1 MLHSSSLPLVLVL
14 TLENLFEGFL
24 EVGDL
29 NLVLLIFKPFG
40 FGSNI
45 FFQIQEPLGLVQKP
59 SLVPCK
65 HYTFPN
71 FKDYMHVEFYN
82 KLKHGLCR

>member
-1 MLHSSSLPLVLVL
+1 
-14 TLENLFEGFL
+14 
-24 EVGDL
+24 VGDL

-59 SLVPCK
+59 SLVPCTQ
-65 HYTFPN
+65 YTSPN
-71 FKDYMHVEFYN
+71 SKDCMNVEFYN
-82 KLKHGLCR
+82 KLKCGLCR